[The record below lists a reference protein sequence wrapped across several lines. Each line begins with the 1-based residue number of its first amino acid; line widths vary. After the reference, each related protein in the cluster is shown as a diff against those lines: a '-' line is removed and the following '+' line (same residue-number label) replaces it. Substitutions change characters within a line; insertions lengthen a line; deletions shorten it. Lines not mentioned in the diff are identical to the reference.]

1 MNELTATIHNLET
14 GQVEI
19 RPLSDAEIKQLEID
33 KKAIIEME
41 KAKAKA
47 EKDKAILLEKLGIT
61 EDEAKL
67 LLS

>member
-61 EDEAKL
+61 EEEAKL